1 MFPCIMLIHQNP
13 KIPRVEKLY
22 LIVKNIILRLKHN
35 LNLVAVFIDQL
46 IFSNQVQVHWTVWAL
61 NRL

>member
-1 MFPCIMLIHQNP
+1 MLPCIMLIHQNP

-35 LNLVAVFIDQL
+35 LNLVAVFINQL
-46 IFSNQVQVHWTVWAL
+46 IFSNQVQVH
-61 NRL
+61 